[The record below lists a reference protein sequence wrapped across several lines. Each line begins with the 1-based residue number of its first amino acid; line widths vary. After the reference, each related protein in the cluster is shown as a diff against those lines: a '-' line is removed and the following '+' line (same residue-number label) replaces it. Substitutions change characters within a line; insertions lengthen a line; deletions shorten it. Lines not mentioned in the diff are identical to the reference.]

1 MILKQ
6 TIKRFVL
13 ETSLTP
19 ISYGG
24 IFMDMNDYDKRLK
37 TEEEEMESI
46 ARGIARIIAVST
58 LGAAI
63 LFLISG
69 VF

>member
-1 MILKQ
+1 
-6 TIKRFVL
+6 
-13 ETSLTP
+13 
-19 ISYGG
+19 
-24 IFMDMNDYDKRLK
+24 MDMNDYDKRLK
-37 TEEEEMESI
+37 TEEDETESI